1 MKVVVDGFNLA
12 LEKGTGVA
20 TYARNLTSG
29 LRDTG
34 HEVHVLYGMPGASG
48 KNDLLREV
56 AFFDETSTKISIVGR
71 ARRIFGA
78 VTNPFARP
86 ISPINLS
93 GAVIYKQFVSRL
105 PAFDQ
110 LWNSSNLYEHAATH
124 FRLYGCRLRVK
135 APKGACL
142 THWTYPLPIKA
153 CGTTN
158 IYTLHDLVPLRL
170 PYTTL
175 DKKRNYFNLVKRL
188 AESAN
193 HIVTVSETS
202 KKDIMSMLG
211 VPESKITNTYQSV
224 SIPEAYLSIP
234 TRMLRAEL
242 AGAFRL
248 QYKKYLLFFGSI
260 EPKKNISRIIEAY
273 LASGIDF
280 PLVVVGA
287 QAWKSDQ
294 ELKLLKQA
302 VPVHE
307 YVPGQAGSKI
317 VQLEYATFPQLVN
330 LIRGALAVTFPSLY
344 EGFGLPILEG
354 MICGTP
360 VITSNVGSM
369 LEIAGDAAILVDPY
383 NTREIKDAMVE
394 AVRNA
399 DLRADKVSRGALV
412 AKRFSPEAYQKR
424 LEALYSR
431 VTAPT
436 VAAPAELL
444 PQRA

>member
-12 LEKGTGVA
+12 MEKGTGVA

-29 LRDTG
+29 LRKTG

-48 KNDLLREV
+48 KNGLMREI
-56 AFFDETSTKISIVGR
+56 AFFDESSSAGIGIIGR
-71 ARRIFGA
+71 ARRVFGA

-86 ISPINLS
+86 ISSINLS
-93 GAVIYKQFVSRL
+93 GTVIYKQFVSRL
-105 PAFDQ
+105 PAFDH
-110 LWNSSNLYEHAATH
+110 LWNSSNLYEQAAIH
-124 FRLYGCRLRVK
+124 FRLYGRRLRVE
-135 APKGACL
+135 APKGADL

-158 IYTLHDLVPLRL
+158 IYTMHDLVPLRL

-175 DKKRNYFNLVKRL
+175 DKKRDYFNLVRGL
-188 AESAN
+188 AECAD

-202 KKDIMSMLG
+202 KKDIMSILG

-224 SIPEAYLSIP
+224 SIPEAYLSMP

-260 EPKKNISRIIEAY
+260 EPKKNIGRIIEAY

-302 VPVHE
+302 VPA
-307 YVPGQAGSKI
+307 YQYIQDQPGPKI
-317 VQLEYATFPQLVN
+317 VHLEYATFPQLVS

-344 EGFGLPILEG
+344 EGFGLPILES
-354 MICGTP
+354 MVCGTP

-383 NTREIKDAMVE
+383 DTREIKDAMVG

-399 DLRADKVSRGALV
+399 DLRSEKVARGALV
-412 AKRFSPEAYQKR
+412 ARRFSPEAYQKR
-424 LEALYSR
+424 LEGLYSR
-431 VTAPT
+431 VKAPIAT
-436 VAAPAELL
+436 PAELL